1 VRAGADEIPEEVRW
15 AMFCE
20 ICGRPR
26 SFLASFFGGRAH
38 PACIEAQKKR
48 QREEIEAQTK
58 RQREENAAHQKTMLE
73 QIETGTFKALNEHSE
88 MMLDEGETLCMLIK
102 GCWSTFF
109 YPRAAGRIKPG
120 QAVRVDG
127 LKKVDFGSLHVTDR
141 RICFIGKGGAKAI
154 PLKKLL
160 QCQVGTDTLH
170 ITVEGRASSTY
181 FIIESTAAAEL
192 AHASILKLSKLLKAG
207 NRPVII

>member
-1 VRAGADEIPEEVRW
+1 
-15 AMFCE
+15 MFCE

-38 PACIEAQKKR
+38 PACIEAQEKR
-48 QREEIEAQTK
+48 QREEAEAQRK
-58 RQREENAAHQKTMLE
+58 RQREEEAALHKTILE
-73 QIETGTFKALNEHSE
+73 QIEKGVFRGLNEHSE
-88 MMLDEGETLCMLIK
+88 VMLDEGEILCMLIK

-120 QAVRVDG
+120 QVVRVDG
-127 LKKVDFGSLHVTDR
+127 LKKVDFGSLHVTDK
-141 RICFIGKGGAKAI
+141 RICFIGKGGAKTI

-170 ITVEGRASSTY
+170 VTAEGRSSSTY
-181 FIIESTAAAEL
+181 FIIESPAALEL
-192 AHASILKLSKLLKAG
+192 ARASILKLTELAKTG
-207 NRPVII
+207 NKPVIR